1 MLILLPQSWQ
11 TVDINTAM
19 FAPDITPLM
28 LAAHKNNF
36 EILRILLDRGAAVP
50 VPHDIR

>member
-1 MLILLPQSWQ
+1 M
-11 TVDINTAM
+11 DINTAM